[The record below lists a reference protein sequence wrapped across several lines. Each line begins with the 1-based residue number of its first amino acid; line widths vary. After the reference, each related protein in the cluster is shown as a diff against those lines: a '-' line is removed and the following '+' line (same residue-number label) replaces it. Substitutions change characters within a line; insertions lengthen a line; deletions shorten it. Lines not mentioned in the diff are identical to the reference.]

1 MSGAQDFPFGI
12 EDVTELLHLKI
23 RRRCSDGVYVDCP
36 FCGEGR
42 GRMKVNYEK
51 DVWRCNY
58 CGEYGGMLALYGKV
72 QRITTSE
79 AYREICDSIQNGIG
93 YIFQPVVPQKKPVAE
108 TEPASRAENPVIHQT
123 LTGLLGMLKLSEQ
136 HREHLRSVRGLSD
149 EQIERLGYKST
160 PPFYLCKQLANRLIE
175 QGYTVEGVPGFYQK
189 DGKWTVNF
197 STMTAGILLPARGID
212 SMIRGFQ
219 IRLDVSLKND
229 GEKDKPGAKYIWFSS
244 GNKPK
249 GTGAGSPLHFV
260 GDPFARAVYVTEGI
274 LKSDVAHLLM
284 NRTFAAIAGIN
295 NTAQL
300 DLLFALL
307 AENGTQTIIE
317 AADMDKFR
325 NAQVNKGASAI
336 YLLAKKHG
344 LSYRRLTWNPNYKG
358 IDDWQLAI
366 RKKQSGKEET
376 EFPFKRKFLYGLC
389 GLEELEHEITAW
401 KAKGEHTVTLQEHLG
416 FTEQEYDLYLQNDR
430 DALKQALLSEQ
441 VRQGF
446 RIYQLAF
453 DETFPTKAFA
463 FSGIEALHQA
473 GYEQPPA
480 AEYRFVYDGVLLCA
494 KDDSEQQ
501 ILERIFKQ
509 YGDELPKEYP
519 GRSIAP
525 SDVIELYG
533 EVERKYFYRDVSGF
547 CRVQFSPMLAKKK
560 QG

>member
-1 MSGAQDFPFGI
+1 MGQTQDFPFGI
-12 EDVTELLHLKI
+12 EDVTELLHLNI
-23 RRRCSDGVYVDCP
+23 RRHCSDGVYVDCP

-42 GRMKVNYEK
+42 GRMKVNYDK

-72 QRITTSE
+72 QKVTTSE

-93 YIFQPVVPQKKPVAE
+93 YIYQASAPQKKVIVE
-108 TEPASRAENPVIHQT
+108 TEPASRADNPVIHQT
-123 LTGLLGMLKLSEQ
+123 LTKLLGMLKLSEQ

-160 PPFYLCKQLANRLIE
+160 PPFYLCKTLTNQLIE

-189 DGKWTVNF
+189 NGQWTVNF
-197 STMTAGILLPARGID
+197 STMTAGILIPARGID
-212 SMIRGFQ
+212 GMIRGFQ
-219 IRLDVSLKND
+219 IRLDVPLKND
-229 GEKDKPGAKYIWFSS
+229 DGKDKPGAKYIWFSS

-260 GDPFARAVYVTEGI
+260 GDPFARVVYVTEGI

-295 NTAQL
+295 NTAHL
-300 DLLFALL
+300 DLLFAML

-325 NAQVNKGASAI
+325 NEQVNKGASAI

-358 IDDWQLAI
+358 IDDWQLAM
-366 RKKQSGKEET
+366 RKKQFRKEET
-376 EFPFKRKFLYGLC
+376 ELPFKRKFLYGLC
-389 GLEELEHEITAW
+389 GFEDLEREVVAW
-401 KAKGEHTVTLQEHLG
+401 KTAQEQTVTLPEYLG
-416 FTEQEYDLYLQNDR
+416 FTGWEYDLYLRNDH
-430 DALKQALLSEQ
+430 DALRQVLLSEQ

-453 DETFPTKAFA
+453 DEKSPTKAFA
-463 FSGIEALHQA
+463 FSGIEALYQA

-480 AEYRFVYDGVLLCA
+480 AEYCFVYDGMMLCA
-494 KDDSEQQ
+494 KDDNEQQ
-501 ILERIFKQ
+501 ILERIFRQ
-509 YGDELPKEYP
+509 YSDDLPKEYP

-525 SDVIELYG
+525 SDVIELYR
-533 EVERKYFYRDVSGF
+533 ETERKYFYRDVSGF
-547 CRVQFSPMLAKKK
+547 CRVQFSPMLTKKK